1 MVCLSK
7 NKAKLTHSI
16 SLMVCTVIFAI
27 LLPISGCA
35 TYSAKDIHGQVVD
48 DATGVPLDGV
58 VIVAK
63 WLLERSMVGDNN
75 ALLKAMETVTDKG
88 GSYTFPAWGPVT
100 LPARADFRAGRD
112 PKVVYFKIGYWPESE
127 QNELLNDI
135 RHRSTPLGE
144 FRSNGKTIRLKKWDG
159 KGEEYWSQ
167 LDVLANRMPSF
178 YGVNWKNFPRMTW
191 AIEQENR
198 RYKASGNHFF
208 GIHVDGFMFENLSNE
223 DREFLR
229 RYGE

>member
-1 MVCLSK
+1 MK
-7 NKAKLTHSI
+7 NYFRLPYLLLLA
-16 SLMVCTVIFAI
+16 LM
-27 LLPISGCA
+27 LPITGCA
-35 TYSAKDIHGQVVD
+35 TYSAKDFHGQVVD
-48 DATGVPLDGV
+48 DATGAPLDGV
-58 VIVAK
+58 VIVAQ
-63 WLLERSMVGDNN
+63 WLLERSMVGDDK
-75 ALLKAMETVTDKG
+75 ALLKAMETVTDKNG
-88 GSYTFPAWGPVT
+88 NYTFPAWGPVT

-112 PKVVYFKIGYWPESE
+112 PKVVYFKVGYWPESE
-127 QNELLNDI
+127 QNELLTDI

-167 LDVLANRMPSF
+167 LRVLANRMPSF

-198 RYKASGNHFF
+198 RYKASGEHFF
-208 GIHVDGFMFENLSNE
+208 GIRVDGFVYENLSNE